1 MLLDRTCKLLD
12 VSGIIFGMTPE
23 DIKQE
28 LEREPFVPLRLHLSS
43 GQTMDIL
50 YTGTAWL
57 RQNTLLVVHP
67 LQRGSAAIGSY
78 DVLALRL
85 IERIEQIHPE
95 SQRQAG

>member
-1 MLLDRTCKLLD
+1 MGRPHPTGGVGEAGARSDKRSAKGMDSGEKMLLDRTCKLLE

-57 RQNTLLVVHP
+57 RQNT
-67 LQRGSAAIGSY
+67 
-78 DVLALRL
+78 
-85 IERIEQIHPE
+85 
-95 SQRQAG
+95 